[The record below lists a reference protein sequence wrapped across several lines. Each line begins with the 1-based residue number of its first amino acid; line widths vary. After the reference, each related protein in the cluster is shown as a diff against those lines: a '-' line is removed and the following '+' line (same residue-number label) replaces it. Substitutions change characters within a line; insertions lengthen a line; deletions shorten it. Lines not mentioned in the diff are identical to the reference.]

1 VIESI
6 RNLEAQLAGLMKT
19 LRSVRATQI
28 DRADIRTATRDAVD
42 FYFRVVRESLTESG
56 STDQLIGDCDAI
68 AHELLGATHRRATTA
83 TYRTKVKS
91 LHGLIVDAE
100 KVALLATNPAK
111 HASPPDPTDR
121 LIVDTLKSLLPS
133 AALSYEQ
140 AILDLEQPIRLSWRG
155 PATDL
160 RESLRETLDHLAP
173 DRDVTGQP
181 GFKLE
186 AGTSG
191 PTMKQKVRFILKNR
205 GVSKGAMDTPEAAAV
220 AVDEAVG
227 TFVRSVYTRSSISTH
242 TPTDRTEVLR
252 IRDWVRVAL
261 RELLAL

>member
-1 VIESI
+1 MVDSL
-6 RNLEAQLAGLMKT
+6 RSLEAQLAELIKL
-19 LRSVRATQI
+19 LRSVRAAQVERI
-28 DRADIRTATRDAVD
+28 DVKSATRDAAD
-42 FYFRVVRESLTESG
+42 YYFRGVRESLVQGGVSDAVISE
-56 STDQLIGDCDAI
+56 CDTL
-68 AHELLGATHRRATTA
+68 AHELLAATHKKAATA
-83 TYRTKVKS
+83 TYRAKVKS
-91 LHGLIVDAE
+91 LHKLVIDAE
-100 KVALLATNPAK
+100 KVLLLSTSGSPSLAAL
-111 HASPPDPTDR
+111 DPTDAR
-121 LIVDTLKSLLPS
+121 IVETLKALLPS

-140 AILDLEQPIRLSWRG
+140 ATLDLRQESRLSWRG

-160 RESLRETLDHLAP
+160 REALRETLDHLAP
-173 DRDVTGQP
+173 DKDVTAQT

-205 GVSKGAMDTPEAAAV
+205 GVSKGAMDTPEAAVV

-242 TPTDRTEVLR
+242 TPTDRAEVIR

-261 RELLAL
+261 CELLAI